1 MWMAGARDKYRIEQ
15 GGCFSMLLGL
25 FIYGWTVQAIAAG
38 AFNGFDV
45 SNALIPTSEIYPGGP
60 PRDGIPAIDRPKFV
74 PAAQADFLADDD
86 RVLGLN
92 RNGIQ
97 RAYPIKILNYHEI
110 INDRIG
116 DESLLISYCPLCG
129 TGMAFLATLKGKAHS
144 FGVSGLLYNSDV
156 LFYDR
161 ETESLW
167 SQIKK
172 QAVSG
177 PMRGTGLQQIVM
189 AHTNWNDWRRRH
201 PNTQVLSLQTGY
213 KRDYNRSPYSGY
225 EKSTQTYFPVSTTDR
240 RYHLKEQVIGLSL
253 DGVDKAYPFV
263 ELLKTK
269 GAIRDRVGDH
279 VLTIEFDSVNRTGRV
294 LDASGEVVPT
304 TIAYWFAWVAFHPQT
319 DVYKL
324 KSELLLTD

>member
-25 FIYGWTVQAIAAG
+25 FFYGCTAQVAAAG
-38 AFNGFDV
+38 SFNGFDV
-45 SNALIPTSEIYPGGP
+45 SNALIPTTEIYPGGP
-60 PRDGIPAIDRPKFV
+60 PRDGIPAIDKPKYV
-74 PAAQADFLADDD
+74 PAAQANFLADDD
-86 RVLGLN
+86 RILGLD

-97 RAYPIKILNYHEI
+97 HAYPIKILNYHEI
-110 INDRIG
+110 VNDRFG
-116 DESLLISYCPLCG
+116 DDSILISYCPLCG
-129 TGMAFLATLKGKAHS
+129 TGMAFLATLKGKVHS

-189 AHTNWNDWRRRH
+189 SHTNWNDWRRRH
-201 PNTQVLSLQTGY
+201 PNTQALSLQTGY

-225 EKSTQTYFPVSTTDR
+225 EKTTQTYFPVSTTDR
-240 RYHLKEQVIGLSL
+240 RYHSKEQVIGFKSGWCRKSL
-253 DGVDKAYPFV
+253 PLCRAVK
-263 ELLKTK
+263 
-269 GAIRDRVGDH
+269 
-279 VLTIEFDSVNRTGRV
+279 N
-294 LDASGEVVPT
+294 
-304 TIAYWFAWVAFHPQT
+304 
-319 DVYKL
+319 
-324 KSELLLTD
+324 

>member
-1 MWMAGARDKYRIEQ
+1 MAGTRDKYRIVWS
-15 GGCFSMLLGL
+15 GYFSMLLGL
-25 FIYGWTVQAIAAG
+25 CLYGCITSVNATG
-38 AFNGFDV
+38 TFNGFDV
-45 SNALIPTSEIYPGGP
+45 SDALIPTSEIHSGGP
-60 PRDGIPAIDRPKFV
+60 PRDGIPAIDQPVFI

-86 RVLGLN
+86 RVLGLD

-97 RAYPIKILNYHEI
+97 RAYPIRILNYHEI
-110 INDRIG
+110 VNDRFGG
-116 DESLLISYCPLCG
+116 DSILISYCPLCG
-129 TGMAFLATLKGKAHS
+129 TGMAFLASLKGKALS

-177 PMRGTGLQQIVM
+177 SMRGTGLQQIVM
-189 AHTNWNDWRRRH
+189 THTNWSDWRRKH
-201 PNTQVLSLQTGY
+201 PDTQVLSLQTGY
-213 KRDYNRSPYSGY
+213 KRDYNRSPYAGY

-240 RYHLKEQVIGLSL
+240 RYHSKEQVIGLSL
-253 DGVDKAYPFV
+253 DGIEKAYPFI
-263 ELLKTK
+263 ELSKTK
-269 GAIRDRVGDH
+269 GRVQDRVGDR
-279 VLTIEFDSVNRTGRV
+279 VLTVEFDAANRTGRV

-319 DVYKL
+319 DVFKM
-324 KSELLLTD
+324 KSE